1 VTLLTVYSTLQPVV
15 TAVLALLLLSQPLRW
30 GYVGAFAIFYG
41 VWLVAKGRD
50 LNATSGKMKYDDS
63 APTTTSTT
71 ISTTS
76 NTNNTRNKKEE
87 QPYSSLSNSK
97 ELRV

>member
-1 VTLLTVYSTLQPVV
+1 LQPVV
-15 TAVLALLLLSQPLRW
+15 TAILALIVLSQPLRW

-63 APTTTSTT
+63 APT
-71 ISTTS
+71 
-76 NTNNTRNKKEE
+76 NAKEE
-87 QPYSSLSNSK
+87 EYSSISSGGK
-97 ELRV
+97 EVRV